1 VTSWGTSLTAAR
13 AISAQG
19 RVPGTLFLTA
29 LVAALVL
36 VGCDRAPSRAGGG
49 PAKDPFSQLDL
60 LRATAPEPA
69 PEFSVPD
76 LTGRLLRLS
85 GFRGQLVLLN
95 FWATWCPPCRQEMP
109 AMERLY
115 QRYRD
120 RGFTIVAVSL
130 DTNTVAVAPFVAQ
143 YELTFPIG
151 LDPTS
156 AVGEAYRVRVL
167 PKTILIDRGGQLVA
181 VALGAREWDGPA
193 AHALIE
199 ALLSRGRPTP

>member
-1 VTSWGTSLTAAR
+1 MTPWGRPRTSAR
-13 AISAQG
+13 AIGAQS
-19 RVPGTLFLTA
+19 RVPGTWFLTA

-36 VGCDRAPSRAGGG
+36 VSCERAPSRAGGG
-49 PAKDPFSQLDL
+49 PVEDPFSQLDL
-60 LRATAPEPA
+60 LRAKAPEPA

-76 LTGRLLRLS
+76 LTGRPLRLS

-120 RGFTIVAVSL
+120 RGFTIVAVSI
-130 DTNTVAVAPFVAQ
+130 DTNTAAVAPFVAQ
-143 YELTFPIG
+143 YRLTFPIG

-156 AVGEAYRVRVL
+156 TVAEAYRARAL
-167 PKTILIDRGGQLVA
+167 PTTVLIDRGGHFVA
-181 VALGAREWDGPA
+181 LALGAREWDGPA

-199 ALLSRGRPTP
+199 ALLGGSPTP